1 MKARGFTLLELVIVM
16 VLIGISA
23 VFGTRFIAQMAE
35 SHVGGA
41 ERAEALAGA
50 RFTLERLRRELAVAY
65 GPSVYLKDDC
75 LAFVPAR
82 AAGTYTGSVRTGTAT
97 FIVPL
102 SLQDAEIKDVF
113 MAIRAEG
120 GEAYWS
126 DYPNP
131 LNVENVYRLEK
142 EPASAGFGL
151 SDVFNNS
158 EEIEFN
164 REGLG
169 QRYTLLKA
177 EQVRYCLRN
186 GNLEREVKS
195 PDETWGKTSLMLTGI
210 TGDSVFLGYDE
221 SSQLVQ
227 MELTLSTRDGELVL
241 PGQLQ
246 VAYAP

>member
-23 VFGTRFIAQMAE
+23 MFGTRFIAQIAE
-35 SHVGGA
+35 SYMGGA
-41 ERAEALAGA
+41 ERAQALAGA

-65 GPSVYLKDDC
+65 GPSVYLSDSNRC
-75 LAFVPAR
+75 LSFVPAR
-82 AAGTYTGSVRTGTAT
+82 AAGTYTGSVKAGAAT

-102 SLQDAEIKDVF
+102 SLQKEIIKDTY
-113 MAIRAEG
+113 MAIRAESSY
-120 GEAYWS
+120 AWNN
-126 DYPNP
+126 YPEDLP
-131 LNVENVYRLEK
+131 ANVYPVTEQSSTITNLT
-142 EPASAGFGL
+142 F
-151 SDVFNNS
+151 SDALGAVSFD
-158 EEIEFN
+158 

-169 QRYTLLKA
+169 QRYTLLKN

-195 PDETWGKTSLMLTGI
+195 PDVNWGKTSLMLTGI

-221 SSQLVQ
+221 SSQLIQ

>member
-35 SHVGGA
+35 SYVGGA

-113 MAIRAEG
+113 MAIRAESSY
-120 GEAYWS
+120 AWNN
-126 DYPNP
+126 YPEDLP
-131 LNVENVYRLEK
+131 ANVYPVTEQSSTITNLT
-142 EPASAGFGL
+142 F
-151 SDVFNNS
+151 SDALGAVSFD
-158 EEIEFN
+158 

-169 QRYTLLKA
+169 QRYTLLKN

-195 PDETWGKTSLMLTGI
+195 PDVNWGKTSLMLTGI

-221 SSQLVQ
+221 SSQLIQ